1 MGKSV
6 LNMHMKVPP
15 MNNTPAIVK
24 QGVAIILTNSSAFQ
38 EKNTTIS
45 NVFNNLL

>member
-15 MNNTPAIVK
+15 MNNTPATVK
-24 QGVAIILTNSSAFQ
+24 QELQLILTNSSAFSR
-38 EKNTTIS
+38 EKYHY
-45 NVFNNLL
+45 F